1 MIFEQDKSFK
11 EYGISSK
18 EADYVKNLK
27 KGMSKRVAYS
37 KAFDVE
43 NLESCSTLASRLEN
57 KKGEKLEAYRKHLTE
72 LLQNDITDLSE
83 MMLFLHEMMTNE
95 EVSHKDRIRCAEDLV
110 KMMGGFIDRQEI
122 DAKVEQIV
130 FQGEDD
136 IKD

>member
-11 EYGISSK
+11 EYGLSSK

-43 NLESCSTLASRLEN
+43 NLDSCSTLASRLEN
-57 KKGEKLEAYRKHLTE
+57 RKGDKLEEYRKHLTE

-83 MMLFLHEMMTNE
+83 CMLFLHEMMRDE
-95 EVSHKDRIRCAEDLV
+95 EVSHKDRIRCCEDII
-110 KMMGGFIDRQEI
+110 KMMGGFIDKTEVK
-122 DAKVEQIV
+122 AEVEQVI
-130 FQGEDD
+130 FTGDD
-136 IKD
+136 DVDD